1 MAGGEVAHTQP
12 SPCASLGASSK
23 RGEGEGEGEG
33 AGELA
38 GASVEYRV
46 VRVAATARG
55 MAWPSSSV
63 RGRVREGLGVGCW
76 LEIITHCDK
85 IF

>member
-1 MAGGEVAHTQP
+1 MAGGEVAHKQP

-33 AGELA
+33 ERA
-38 GASVEYRV
+38 GARVEYRV
-46 VRVAATARG
+46 VRVAATARV
-55 MAWPSSSV
+55 MAWPSSRV
-63 RGRVREGLGVGCW
+63 RGRMREGLGVGCW
-76 LEIITHCDK
+76 LEIVTQCDK